1 MYFKVYSSLLARLC
15 WKLLIVLIT
24 QLILLFCPHALF
36 PLLLSHRFHYLPS
49 PTLHSLTLCSLTGNS
64 GQSSLFIPAPEPWT
78 DAFSYF
84 PSFLHNKNL
93 PLIIECSRWR
103 FLYCVSLHRL
113 SILLP
118 CAEHAWAVP
127 LGLWVSRQPLG
138 RFGLGWPLN
147 SFFPATGKLLLLESP
162 NPALWKYF

>member
-1 MYFKVYSSLLARLC
+1 MLEVTHRPYNPANLAVLSPRSIPPLVISPFPEICLPQPRTLSLS
-15 WKLLIVLIT
+15 
-24 QLILLFCPHALF
+24 
-36 PLLLSHRFHYLPS
+36 PLLQVTLANPSCLSP
-49 PTLHSLTLCSLTGNS
+49 P
-64 GQSSLFIPAPEPWT
+64 PEPWT

-93 PLIIECSRWR
+93 PLITECSRWR

-162 NPALWKYF
+162 NPVLWKYF